1 MFPQLIGAALRAQP
15 KQWVPLVYTLG
26 HYLSSVTVVE
36 VAALQIFLLVVW
48 RLQYIRSTGCTKGV
62 HSRLFKRVIT
72 VQPTVLAADALFRR
86 PSRCQ
91 QPILSALFYLLT
103 LLLLSFPPSN
113 WATTALVKA
122 PSVNESLGQQWIEAT
137 TTITITTTTAI
148 IVFYIY
154 HLRQLQS
161 LLQLQLFFALILSA
175 VVGWFSTEIAAA
187 TTTEVVAFRENC
199 RFSDLSFMNLLLSL
213 FQLPLSFMIYG
224 AVDERERESWMRL
237 NSKQHTTLLFFFP
250 LSGVIVQLEQFVRL
264 DWTFSLFIN

>member
-1 MFPQLIGAALRAQP
+1 MCFLLSSSTFLTNSLTCVTVGACCCCCWWWWIALNDSSRKDIFTQDLFILATTSHLLPLLPTMCSHNSSEQLYEPSLSSEF
-15 KQWVPLVYTLG
+15 PLVYTLG

-72 VQPTVLAADALFRR
+72 VQSTVPAADALFRR

-91 QPILSALFYLLT
+91 QPILSALFHLLT

-113 WATTALVKA
+113 WATAALVKA

-175 VVGWFSTEIAAA
+175 VVG
-187 TTTEVVAFRENC
+187 
-199 RFSDLSFMNLLLSL
+199 
-213 FQLPLSFMIYG
+213 
-224 AVDERERESWMRL
+224 
-237 NSKQHTTLLFFFP
+237 
-250 LSGVIVQLEQFVRL
+250 
-264 DWTFSLFIN
+264 